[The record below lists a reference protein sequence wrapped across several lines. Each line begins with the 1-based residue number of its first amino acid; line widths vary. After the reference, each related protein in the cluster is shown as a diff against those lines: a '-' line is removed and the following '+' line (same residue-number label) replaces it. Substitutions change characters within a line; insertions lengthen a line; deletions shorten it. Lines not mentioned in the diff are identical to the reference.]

1 VNPQINELMVRRA
14 VDLLDCGPG
23 DRIADFFCGLGNFT
37 LAIARQAGSVIGY
50 EGSPTLVK
58 RAQNNADLHGL
69 SSCASFHEANLFA
82 VTQEWL
88 TTQDRWDR
96 VLLDPPREGALAL
109 CQAFA
114 GLHQSQRVE
123 SLPHRL
129 VYVSCNPATLARDA
143 AILVHE
149 GGWRLSQAGVIN
161 MFPQT
166 AHVESIARFDRA
178 A

>member
-1 VNPQINELMVRRA
+1 MIRLPI
-14 VDLLDCGPG
+14 
-23 DRIADFFCGLGNFT
+23 FCGLGNFT

-88 TTQDRWDR
+88 MAQDRWDQ

-109 CQAFA
+109 ARRSLVYISHSVLSPCPIGWSMSLVILQRWPAMRRFWFMRVA
-114 GLHQSQRVE
+114 GGY
-123 SLPHRL
+123 HRL
-129 VYVSCNPATLARDA
+129 A
-143 AILVHE
+143 
-149 GGWRLSQAGVIN
+149 
-161 MFPQT
+161 
-166 AHVESIARFDRA
+166 
-178 A
+178 